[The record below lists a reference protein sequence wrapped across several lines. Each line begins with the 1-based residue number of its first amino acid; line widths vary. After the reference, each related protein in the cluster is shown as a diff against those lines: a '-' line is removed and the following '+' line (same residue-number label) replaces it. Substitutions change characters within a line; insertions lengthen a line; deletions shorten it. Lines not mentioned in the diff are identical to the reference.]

1 MQMLSALR
9 TSTIAISLFAVV
21 CAAVI
26 ATTQVTTVDLIAQ
39 NEREQKAKALYEIV
53 PRSSIDNDLL
63 EDTVEIVSPT
73 LQGHSAPVTVY
84 RARKNGVVTSVIL
97 PLVAPDGYSGIITLI
112 AGINAD
118 GSVAGVRVLTH
129 KETPGLGDK
138 VDTKKSDWVYSF
150 NGLSKQG
157 SSDSRWAVKKDGGE
171 FDQFTGAT
179 ITPRA
184 IVGAVSRALDY
195 FAEHRT
201 ELLDLTEDKITEVA
215 R

>member
-26 ATTQVTTVDLIAQ
+26 ATTQVTTVDRIAQ

-63 EDTVEIVSPT
+63 EDTVEIVAPT
-73 LQGHSAPVTVY
+73 LQGHSDPVTVY

-157 SSDSRWAVKKDGGE
+157 SSDSRWAVKRDGGE

>member
-26 ATTQVTTVDLIAQ
+26 ATTQVTTVDRIAQ

-63 EDTVEIVSPT
+63 EDTVEIVAPT
-73 LQGHSAPVTVY
+73 LQGHSDPVTVY

-201 ELLDLTEDKITEVA
+201 ELLDLTEDRITEVA

>member
-26 ATTQVTTVDLIAQ
+26 ATTQVTTVDRIAQ

-63 EDTVEIVSPT
+63 EDTVEIVAPT
-73 LQGHSAPVTVY
+73 LQGHSDPVTVY